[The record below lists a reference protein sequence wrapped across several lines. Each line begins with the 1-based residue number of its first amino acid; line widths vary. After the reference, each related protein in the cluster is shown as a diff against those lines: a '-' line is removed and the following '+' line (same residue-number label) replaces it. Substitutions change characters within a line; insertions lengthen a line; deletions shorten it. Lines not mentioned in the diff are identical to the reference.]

1 MALSAANAVQAKTGT
16 VGGAGQQT
24 VDVTLDNPT
33 SGSGDHSVIVEMYGP
48 IVWPGMPDG
57 WEFTCFA
64 IPDAAILWHF
74 YRPNV
79 PPGESSWQWTD
90 PIGAR
95 VWAWRVTEWDSV
107 LDPVGAFETYSQNSA
122 SGASVATLST
132 GTTPAT
138 NRGEVVALA
147 THLTTHQA
155 SAPGMTLNFSG
166 HTGGFVERD
175 EARLSLAS
183 QELDASWSW
192 AFGSTAG
199 ATYECT
205 ATVNTSAADA
215 ADSYYALLGV
225 YAATTVPLLNP
236 GGSVVMG

>member
-1 MALSAANAVQAKTGT
+1 MTLSAANAIQAKTGT

-24 VDVTLDNPT
+24 VDVTLDTPT
-33 SGSGDHSVIVEMYGP
+33 QGGGSVIVEMYGP

-57 WEFTCFA
+57 WEFDCSA
-64 IPDAAILWHF
+64 IPAAAVLWVF
-74 YRPNV
+74 RCSPI
-79 PPGESSWQWTD
+79 PAGESTWQWTD

-95 VWAWRVTEWDSV
+95 VWAWRVTEWD
-107 LDPVGAFETYSQNSA
+107 LGLEPVGPFETYSQNSA

-138 NRGEVVALA
+138 NRGEIVALA

-175 EARLSLAS
+175 EARLSLTN
-183 QELDASWSW
+183 QELDVSWSW
-192 AFGSTAG
+192 AFGTSAG

-205 ATVNTSAADA
+205 ATVNTSAPA
-215 ADSYYALLGV
+215 AGDSYYALLGV
-225 YAATTVPLLNP
+225 YAASQPVSPP
-236 GGSVVMG
+236 EVI

>member
-48 IVWPGMPDG
+48 IVWPGMPDN
-57 WEFTCFA
+57 WQFDCFA
-64 IPDAAILWHF
+64 IPASPILWTF
-74 YRPNV
+74 RRSGIPA
-79 PPGESSWQWTD
+79 GESTWQWTD

-95 VWAWRVTEWDSV
+95 VWAWRVTEWDIV
-107 LDPVGAFETYSQNSA
+107 LDPVFPYETYSQNSA
-122 SGASVATLST
+122 SGASVSTLST

-138 NRGEVVALA
+138 TRGEVVALA

-166 HTGGFVERD
+166 HTNGFTERD
-175 EARLSLAS
+175 EARLSLTN
-183 QELDASWSW
+183 QELAASWSW
-192 AFGSTAG
+192 AFGTSAG

-215 ADSYYALLGV
+215 ADSYYALLAV
-225 YAATTVPLLNP
+225 YAATTTPLLNP